1 MSRRIA
7 GILAVVGLS
16 ASCGSEEIAGN
27 RGILPI
33 TPASSQV
40 ATVVVTPETSLL
52 TIGDTLRLVAS
63 TRDAGGAALLGRV
76 VAWSSDAPAV
86 ATVSSSGLITAI
98 AAGLVRVTAV
108 SEGRTGAAT
117 VTSVR

>member
-1 MSRRIA
+1 MSCRIA

-16 ASCGSEEIAGN
+16 ASCGSDEIAGN

-76 VAWSSDAPAV
+76 VAWSSED
-86 ATVSSSGLITAI
+86 
-98 AAGLVRVTAV
+98 RK
-108 SEGRTGAAT
+108 
-117 VTSVR
+117 SVV